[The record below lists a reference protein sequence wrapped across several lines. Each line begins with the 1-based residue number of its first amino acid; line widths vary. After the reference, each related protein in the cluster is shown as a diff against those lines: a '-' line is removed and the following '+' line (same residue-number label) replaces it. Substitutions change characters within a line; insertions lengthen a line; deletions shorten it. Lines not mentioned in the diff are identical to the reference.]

1 MSTEEFTEKRRFII
15 QLGKA
20 LHKFGTPAYRLESH
34 LQNVAANLG
43 VTGYF
48 LITPTT
54 MTFVLNHDDEQEYNH
69 IARVNPGELDLGSLA
84 RCDELVDELTSGQRN
99 LAEAMQRLADIQSRP
114 TPYGPLLTGASFA
127 TVAMGF
133 AMLMES
139 SWNNVLWSALF
150 GLLVYGL

>member
-69 IARVNPGELDLGSLA
+69 IARVNPGSWIWGHW
-84 RCDELVDELTSGQRN
+84 RVVTSWWMN
-99 LAEAMQRLADIQSRP
+99 
-114 TPYGPLLTGASFA
+114 
-127 TVAMGF
+127 
-133 AMLMES
+133 
-139 SWNNVLWSALF
+139 
-150 GLLVYGL
+150 